1 MMKYIDAQ
9 DSAKFLF
16 KHRQNKSSINDL
28 PNKLTPKTDYE
39 AYIIQ
44 EELKLLYLSLKDN
57 ISIGKKVGCTSLDGQ
72 KQLDISEPFYGN
84 LFSRFYEVE
93 PKNISSKKFSKP
105 FIEPEI
111 SLRVKEDINISQ
123 APFSIKDID
132 DLFDGFVCSLEIVD
146 FRFNK
151 NLKEIGAYNLIATN
165 GASEFWIRNSEVFSM
180 NNINFDNHEIKISF
194 NNEIVGQGNVNKV
207 MENPLNSGLWLI
219 NKIAEKGETL
229 LKGQFISTG
238 TCTKAHE
245 LTPNTKVSAD
255 FGKFGK
261 IEFHYN

>member
-1 MMKYIDAQ
+1 MEYIDAQ
-9 DSAKFLF
+9 ESAKFLF
-16 KHRQNKSSINDL
+16 KHRQNKSSINEL
-28 PNKLTPKTDYE
+28 PHKLTPKNDSE

-84 LFSRFYEVE
+84 LFSRFYDIE
-93 PKNISSKKFSKP
+93 PKDISSKKFSKP

-111 SLRVKEDINISQ
+111 ALRIKEDINISK
-123 APFSIKDID
+123 APFSINDIE

-151 NLKEIGAYNLIATN
+151 DLKDIGACNLIATN

-180 NNINFDNHEIKISF
+180 KKINFDDHKINISF
-194 NNEIVGQGNVNKV
+194 NNEIVGEGNVNNV
-207 MENPLNSGLWLI
+207 MDSPLNSALWLI
-219 NKIAEKGETL
+219 NKIAQKGETL

-245 LTPNTKVSAD
+245 LSPKTKISAD
-255 FGKFGK
+255 FGEFGK
-261 IEFHYN
+261 IEFNYN

>member
-1 MMKYIDAQ
+1 MEYINAQ
-9 DSAKFLF
+9 ESAKFLF
-16 KHRQNKSSINDL
+16 KHRQNKLSINDL

-39 AYIIQ
+39 AYMIQ

-111 SLRVKEDINISQ
+111 ALRVKEDINISQ

-132 DLFDGFVCSLEIVD
+132 NLFDGFVCSLEIVD

-194 NNEIVGQGNVNKV
+194 NNEIVGHGNVNKV

-261 IEFHYN
+261 IEFNYN

>member
-1 MMKYIDAQ
+1 MEYIDAQ
-9 DSAKFLF
+9 ESAKFLF
-16 KHRQNKSSINDL
+16 KHRQNKSSINEL
-28 PNKLTPKTDYE
+28 PHKLTPKNDSE
-39 AYIIQ
+39 AYKIQ

-84 LFSRFYEVE
+84 LFSRFYDIE
-93 PKNISSKKFSKP
+93 PKDISSNKFSKP

-111 SLRVKEDINISQ
+111 ALRIKEDINISK
-123 APFSIKDID
+123 APFSINDIE

-151 NLKEIGAYNLIATN
+151 DLKDIGACNLIATN

-180 NNINFDNHEIKISF
+180 KKINFDDHKINISFNHEI
-194 NNEIVGQGNVNKV
+194 VGEGNVNNV
-207 MENPLNSGLWLI
+207 MDNPLNSALWLI
-219 NKIAEKGETL
+219 NKIAQKGETL

-245 LTPNTKVSAD
+245 LSPKTKVSAD
-255 FGKFGK
+255 FGEFGK
-261 IEFHYN
+261 IEFNYN

>member
-1 MMKYIDAQ
+1 MKYIDAQ

-39 AYIIQ
+39 AYMIQ

-111 SLRVKEDINISQ
+111 ALRMKEDINISQ

-194 NNEIVGQGNVNKV
+194 NNEIVGHGNVNKV

-261 IEFHYN
+261 IEFNYN